1 MGRTLLLHYITQI
14 SHVWQLSQ
22 HSSLIIILYATYL
35 GACFRFYNYKC
46 VDSSSS
52 NFLLRMQHKCQSAS
66 LSGGILV
73 PRAHSVILWTWRPLY
88 IYKVLNFVGK
98 PSERHCN
105 FFEYIPS
112 SRIWEHS
119 NIHGFT
125 SSILHTEL
133 MQDIPGKHMTI
144 TPEFK
149 IISLQVYS

>member
-1 MGRTLLLHYITQI
+1 MSSIRYFSTNKYITVMDSDAISSFQQTTHYKTSRLMGRTLLLHYITQI

-112 SRIWEHS
+112 SRI
-119 NIHGFT
+119 
-125 SSILHTEL
+125 
-133 MQDIPGKHMTI
+133 
-144 TPEFK
+144 
-149 IISLQVYS
+149 